1 MSAGAVFKFIVQI
14 GRKYFG
20 TNSKRLADDLVKNQG
35 GKRIPKTKLPK
46 SAKVNK
52 APSVTT
58 KAPNVKLPLKKPNAD
73 KLPKNVQLRKD
84 PPVGRKTTTPNKPSQ
99 PKAPAKPKVSTKAP
113 TKKTTRGFTPTTT
126 AKPKRTKPPLTRVPG
141 RTNTPPPK
149 RTSAPALL
157 RSAPL
162 ESGPEIDKSTVK
174 PRNTP
179 KTKTDRGPAPKTIA
193 KPKKTKPPLKKAPPR
208 TAPPKAASGPVTN
221 ESFGKAFRRNRNSG
235 NATFMWRGKKYTT
248 RLKEETITQHKKKF
262 GVEGKY

>member
-1 MSAGAVFKFIVQI
+1 MSAAAAFKIIIKI
-14 GRKYFG
+14 GRSYFG
-20 TNSKRLADDLVKNQG
+20 TNSKRLAQELVEKG

-46 SAKVNK
+46 SAKVKK

-58 KAPNVKLPLKKPNAD
+58 KAPDVKLPLKKPNAD

-84 PPVGRKTTTPNKPSQ
+84 PPVGRKTTTPKKSSQ

-113 TKKTTRGFTPTTT
+113 TKKTTRGFTPATT

-141 RTNTPPPK
+141 RTNTPPRPK
-149 RTSAPALL
+149 TSAPALL

-162 ESGPEIDKSTVK
+162 ESGPEIDKSSIK

-179 KTKTDRGPAPKTIA
+179 KTKTDRGPAPKTVA

-208 TAPPKAASGPVTN
+208 TAPPKAAAGPVTN

>member
-1 MSAGAVFKFIVQI
+1 MAAPLVYAIIVQV
-14 GRKYFG
+14 GRKFLG
-20 TNSKRLADDLVKNQG
+20 TNSKRIADALIKKG

-46 SAKVNK
+46 NAKVSK
-52 APSVTT
+52 APDVVT

-84 PPVGRKTTTPNKPSQ
+84 PPVGRKTTTPKKSTT
-99 PKAPAKPKVSTKAP
+99 PKAPAKPKVGTKAP

-149 RTSAPALL
+149 RTSAPALI

-162 ESGPEIDKSTVK
+162 EGGPEIDKSTVK

-179 KTKTDRGPAPKTIA
+179 KTKTDRGPAPKTVG
-193 KPKKTKPPLKKAPPR
+193 PKKTGKPVKAPPR
-208 TAPPKAASGPVTN
+208 KTAPATGPVTN
-221 ESFGKAFRRNRNSG
+221 ESFGKAFRRNRNAG
-235 NATFMWRGKKYTT
+235 KPTFMWKGKKYTT
-248 RLKEETITQHKKKF
+248 RLKEETIAQHKKKF

>member
-113 TKKTTRGFTPTTT
+113 TKKTTRGFTPTNT

-149 RTSAPALL
+149 L
-157 RSAPL
+157 RSTPAATRIAPM
-162 ESGPEIDKSTVK
+162 EGGPEIDKSSIK
-174 PRNTP
+174 PTS
-179 KTKTDRGPAPKTIA
+179 KQKTDRGFKPKVTPR
-193 KPKKTKPPLKKAPPR
+193 PKKTGKPDR
-208 TAPPKAASGPVTN
+208 TAPPRAAAGPVTN
-221 ESFGKAFRRNRNSG
+221 ESFGKAFRRNRNAG
-235 NATFMWRGKKYTT
+235 KPTFMWQGKKYTT
-248 RLKEETITQHKKKF
+248 RLKEETIAQHKKKF
-262 GVEGKY
+262 GVSGNY

>member
-113 TKKTTRGFTPTTT
+113 TKKTTRGFTPTNT

-141 RTNTPPPK
+141 RTNTPPQK
-149 RTSAPALL
+149 L
-157 RSAPL
+157 RSTPAATRIAPM
-162 ESGPEIDKSTVK
+162 EGGPEIDKSSIK
-174 PRNTP
+174 PTS
-179 KTKTDRGPAPKTIA
+179 KQKTDRGFKPKVTPR
-193 KPKKTKPPLKKAPPR
+193 PKKTGKPDR
-208 TAPPKAASGPVTN
+208 TAPPRAAAGPVTN
-221 ESFGKAFRRNRNSG
+221 ESFGKAFRRNRNAG
-235 NATFMWRGKKYTT
+235 KPTFTWKGRKYTT
-248 RLKEETITQHKKKF
+248 RLKEETIAQHKKKF

>member
-1 MSAGAVFKFIVQI
+1 MSAGAAFKIIIKI
-14 GRKYFG
+14 GRSFFG
-20 TNSKRLADDLVKNQG
+20 TNSKKVADDLINQG
-35 GKRIPKTKLPK
+35 GKRIPKNKLPK
-46 SAKVNK
+46 SANVKK
-52 APSVTT
+52 AP
-58 KAPNVKLPLKKPNAD
+58 APKVPEVKLPLKKPNRAD
-73 KLPKNVQLRKD
+73 KLPKVTLRKD
-84 PPVGRKTTTPNKPSQ
+84 PPVGRKTTSPNKSSQ

-141 RTNTPPPK
+141 RTNTPPK

-179 KTKTDRGPAPKTIA
+179 KTKTDRGPAPKTVT

-208 TAPPKAASGPVTN
+208 TAPAKGPVTN

-248 RLKEETITQHKKKF
+248 RYKEETIAQHKKKF
-262 GVEGKY
+262 GVEGNY

>member
-1 MSAGAVFKFIVQI
+1 MSAGAAFKII
-14 GRKYFG
+14 IKLGRSFFG
-20 TNSKRLADDLVKNQG
+20 TNSKRVADDLINQG

-46 SAKVNK
+46 SANIKK
-52 APSVTT
+52 AP
-58 KAPNVKLPLKKPNAD
+58 APKVPEVKLPLKNKPNAD

-84 PPVGRKTTTPNKPSQ
+84 PPVGRKTTTPKKSTGPKP
-99 PKAPAKPKVSTKAP
+99 PTKPKVSTKAP
-113 TKKTTRGFTPTTT
+113 TKKTTRGFTPSTT

-141 RTNTPPPK
+141 RTNTPP
-149 RTSAPALL
+149 RNL
-157 RSAPL
+157 RSAPAAARIAPF
-162 ESGPEIDKSTVK
+162 EGGPEIDKSTVK

-179 KTKTDRGPAPKTIA
+179 KTKTDRGPAPKTVT

-208 TAPPKAASGPVTN
+208 TAPAKGPVTN

-248 RLKEETITQHKKKF
+248 RYKEETIAQHKKKF

>member
-1 MSAGAVFKFIVQI
+1 MSAAAAFKII
-14 GRKYFG
+14 IKLGRKYFG
-20 TNSKRLADDLVKNQG
+20 TNSKSLADDLVKKG

-58 KAPNVKLPLKKPNAD
+58 KAPEVKLPLKKPNAD

-84 PPVGRKTTTPNKPSQ
+84 PPVGRKTTTPSKPSQ
-99 PKAPAKPKVSTKAP
+99 PKAPAKPKVGTKAP

-149 RTSAPALL
+149 RTSAPALI

-162 ESGPEIDKSTVK
+162 EGGPEIDKSTVT

-179 KTKTDRGPAPKTIA
+179 KTKTDRGPAPKTTA
-193 KPKKTKPPLKKAPPR
+193 KPKKTKPPLKK
-208 TAPPKAASGPVTN
+208 APPKAASGPVTN
-221 ESFGKAFRRNRNSG
+221 ESFGKAFRRNRNAG
-235 NATFMWRGKKYTT
+235 NATFMWKGKKYTT
-248 RLKEETITQHKKKF
+248 RLKEETIAQHKKKF
-262 GVEGKY
+262 GVKGKY

>member
-1 MSAGAVFKFIVQI
+1 MSAGAAFKII
-14 GRKYFG
+14 IKLGRKYFG
-20 TNSKRLADDLVKNQG
+20 TNSKSLADDLVKKG

-52 APSVTT
+52 APDVTT
-58 KAPNVKLPLKKPNAD
+58 KAPSVKLPLKKPNAD

-84 PPVGRKTTTPNKPSQ
+84 PPVGRKTTTPKKSTT

-113 TKKTTRGFTPTTT
+113 TKKTTRGFTPSTT

-141 RTNTPPPK
+141 RTNTPP
-149 RTSAPALL
+149 RNL
-157 RSAPL
+157 RSAPAAARIAPF
-162 ESGPEIDKSTVK
+162 EGGPEIDKSTVK

-193 KPKKTKPPLKKAPPR
+193 KSKKTKPPLKKAPPR

-221 ESFGKAFRRNRNSG
+221 ESFGKAFRRNRNAG
-235 NATFMWRGKKYTT
+235 KPTFTWKGRKYTT

>member
-1 MSAGAVFKFIVQI
+1 MSAAAAFKII
-14 GRKYFG
+14 IKLGRKYFG
-20 TNSKRLADDLVKNQG
+20 TNSKSLADDLIKKG

-46 SAKVNK
+46 SAKINK

-73 KLPKNVQLRKD
+73 KALPKNVQLRKD

-99 PKAPAKPKVSTKAP
+99 PKAPAKPKVGTKAP
-113 TKKTTRGFTPTTT
+113 TKQTTRGFKPENI

-141 RTNTPPPK
+141 RTNPVPK
-149 RTSAPALL
+149 KL
-157 RSAPL
+157 RSTPAATRIAPL

-179 KTKTDRGPAPKTIA
+179 KTKTDRKFVPKTTPKTKKTGPA
-193 KPKKTKPPLKKAPPR
+193 LKKAPPR
-208 TAPPKAASGPVTN
+208 TAPAKGPVTN
-221 ESFGKAFRRNRNSG
+221 ESFGKAFRRNRNAG
-235 NATFMWRGKKYTT
+235 KPTFMWQGKKYTT
-248 RLKEETITQHKKKF
+248 RLKEETIAQHKKKF